1 MKIRP
6 YLTFDGQCAEAIE
19 LYKKA
24 FKTDTIEV
32 MLFSQM
38 PEVPGYEMPEEYKS
52 RVMQATMKF
61 GDDYIRMSD
70 CGFAPGFKLN
80 EQESERISLA
90 IEASVEDIKHAFSV
104 LKEEGR
110 AGFEL
115 TETFYSPCAG
125 VVFDK
130 FGVMWNLVALER

>member
-6 YLTFDGQCAEAIE
+6 YITFNGQCTEAIE
-19 LYKKA
+19 LYKRA

-38 PEVPGYEMPEEYKS
+38 PPMPNYTLPDEYKD

-61 GDDYIRMSD
+61 GDEFIRMSD
-70 CGFAPGFKLN
+70 CGYKPGFTLN

-90 IEASVEDIKHAFSV
+90 IEASVEEIKHAFEV
-104 LKEEGR
+104 LSETGR
-110 AGFEL
+110 VGMPL

-130 FGVMWNLVALER
+130 YGVMWNLAAMQ

>member
-6 YLTFDGQCAEAIE
+6 YLTFNGQCAEAIQ
-19 LYKKA
+19 LYKRA
-24 FKTDTIEV
+24 FKTDTLEV

-38 PEVPGYEMPEEYKS
+38 PPMPNYTLPDEYKD

-61 GDDYIRMSD
+61 GDEFIRMSD
-70 CGFAPGFKLN
+70 CGYKPGFTLN

-90 IEASVEDIKHAFSV
+90 LESSVDDIKHAFEV
-104 LKEEGR
+104 LSENGR
-110 AGFEL
+110 VGMPL

-130 FGVMWNLVALER
+130 YGVMWNLAAMQ

>member
-6 YLTFDGQCAEAIE
+6 YITFNGQCAEAIE
-19 LYKKA
+19 LYKRA
-24 FKTDTIEV
+24 FNTDTLEV
-32 MLFSQM
+32 MHFSQM
-38 PEVPGYEMPEEYKS
+38 PPVPGYDLPDEYKN

-61 GDDYIRMSD
+61 GDDFIRMSD
-70 CGFAPGFKLN
+70 CGYTPGFTLN

-90 IEASVEDIKHAFSV
+90 IEASVDEIKHAFEV
-104 LKEEGR
+104 LKVEGR
-110 AGFEL
+110 VGMEL

-130 FGVMWNLVALER
+130 YGVMWNLAAM